1 MPRVSLLYRHTKHL
15 YRGSFVL
22 GHTPKRAV
30 CALYTSGRVVHA
42 VLALV
47 LVSEGYNSTSSQKLG

>member
-1 MPRVSLLYRHTKHL
+1 MPRASLLYIHAKHL
-15 YRGSFVL
+15 YRGTLVRR
-22 GHTPKRAV
+22 HTPKRAV

-47 LVSEGYNSTSSQKLG
+47 LVSEGSNSPSSQKLG